1 MAQERGLTAPAAD
14 MNAAHDSIDTH
25 LRSVARIQELE
36 TTLHSAEKRNQELE
50 RHIELLQVE
59 NDKLR
64 DEVRDL
70 RGENATMRVQ
80 LHERTD
86 EP

>member
-1 MAQERGLTAPAAD
+1 MS
-14 MNAAHDSIDTH
+14 AAHDTLDTN
-25 LRSVARIQELE
+25 LRSLARIQELE
-36 TTLHSAEKRNQELE
+36 TTLHAAEKRNYELA
-50 RHIELLQVE
+50 RHIELLSVE

-70 RGENATMRVQ
+70 RTENASLRMQ